1 VGAGGGSGSGV
12 RNMSGS
18 VFGTSLAPGL
28 GPWGGH
34 PKGCRLPDRT
44 GQGRV
49 DAFSASI
56 QVSRLLGERG
66 RVRGDE

>member
-1 VGAGGGSGSGV
+1 MSDLGSG
-12 RNMSGS
+12 M
-18 VFGTSLAPGL
+18 SLAPGL
-28 GPWGGH
+28 GPWGA
-34 PKGCRLPDRT
+34 KASDRT